1 METLSPKAKSS
12 YGYLMWER
20 KVETLPKG
28 GLYDRRP
35 FIIILLPLLVVLMLF
50 LLLWPKVAS
59 RLKTFL
65 ECSYCGYGPA
75 SIEFDPDSPGLGHLF
90 HSQ

>member
-1 METLSPKAKSS
+1 METLYRKQLSLSVGEK
-12 YGYLMWER
+12 

-28 GLYDRRP
+28 GLYDRP
-35 FIIILLPLLVVLMLF
+35 FIILLLLILF
-50 LLLWPKVAS
+50 LLMLLLLLPEVAS

-90 HSQ
+90 YSQ

>member
-1 METLSPKAKSS
+1 METLYHKQLSLSVGEK
-12 YGYLMWER
+12 

-28 GLYDRRP
+28 GLYDRP
-35 FIIILLPLLVVLMLF
+35 FIILLLLILF
-50 LLLWPKVAS
+50 LLMLLLLLPEVAS

-90 HSQ
+90 YSQ

>member
-1 METLSPKAKSS
+1 METLYYRKQLSLSVGEK
-12 YGYLMWER
+12 

-28 GLYDRRP
+28 GLYDRP
-35 FIIILLPLLVVLMLF
+35 FIILLLLILFLLMLF
-50 LLLWPKVAS
+50 LLLPEVAG